1 MSNAKLAIAAALFWP
16 ACCACALAQAPGSTM
31 ALRGPLTLVQ
41 FQVVSG
47 RLLVT
52 PRQPGR
58 SSTWTNS
65 SRDRTER
72 MQVNL
77 TGGEPRIEYELST
90 KGMRLAISVTGK
102 SQIRIRRERR
112 EDATVVPLEFVQ
124 DAHGP
129 LSLAW
134 GTESQRREA
143 RAPSLWHL
151 CFEEPEVCSQH
162 LLPNLEMLRPNWDLA
177 KTAEQIG
184 LELCQNAGLQQPL
197 PRQRWTSLV
206 VQLGNERYSKRQA
219 ADRELRDAGQAIRA
233 FLEGFDRN
241 ALDAE
246 QRHRMR
252 RILATLSRRG
262 DNDTPDGVA
271 TWLAGDPR
279 IWFGLLRNGDPAR
292 RRLAAE
298 QLGRLLEEPIDFDA
312 DAAPAVRQQQID
324 QLRPRIEKS
333 SFSRP
338 PEPAER

>member
-1 MSNAKLAIAAALFWP
+1 MSILKPSITVALIWLV
-16 ACCACALAQAPGSTM
+16 CTSALAQVPPSTM
-31 ALRGPLTLVQ
+31 SLRGPLTLVQ

-90 KGMRLAISVTGK
+90 SGMRLTISVTGK
-102 SQIRIRRERR
+102 TQIRIRRERR
-112 EDATVVPLEFVQ
+112 EDATVVPFEFVQ
-124 DAHGP
+124 APNGA

-134 GTESQRREA
+134 GTESERREA

-151 CFEEPEVCSQH
+151 CFEEPEVCPKH
-162 LLPNLEMLRPNWDLA
+162 LLPILEMLRSNWNLA
-177 KTAEQIG
+177 ETAEEIAS
-184 LELCQNAGLQQPL
+184 ELCQNAALQQPL

-219 ADRELRDAGQAIRA
+219 ADRELRDAGQSIRA
-233 FLEGFDRN
+233 FLEGFDRKG
-241 ALDAE
+241 LDAE

-252 RILATLSRRG
+252 RILKTLSRRG
-262 DNDTPDGVA
+262 DNDTPEGVA

-279 IWFGLLRNGDPAR
+279 IWFGLLGDGDPSR

-298 QLGRLLEEPIDFDA
+298 QLARLLEEPIQFDA
-312 DAAPAVRQQQID
+312 DAEPMVRQQQID
-324 QLRPRIEKS
+324 ELRSRIEKS
-333 SFSRP
+333 SFSSP
-338 PEPAER
+338 PEPKERG